1 MIFRPLSAAAPRR
14 RNFFLRCALIA
25 SLLGVM
31 AVTAGTARGGEP
43 QAEFNVGAPRTPK
56 ESVIQVIF
64 GLPLAMPTERGT
76 LVLEAFFDRND
87 NGLQEAGEEDLPGEL
102 TCSVDGIDYGLPAF
116 IPGLRR
122 NGNFE
127 IRCRGERFAPTG
139 TSRDVFI
146 ERRGQIV
153 RVDLPCRP
161 LDVAP
166 SVPEEAGK

>member
-1 MIFRPLSAAAPRR
+1 MVFSVPEVAALRR
-14 RNFFLRCALIA
+14 RTFFRRCLLLA

-31 AVTAGTARGGEP
+31 GVTAGAARGSEP
-43 QAEFNVGAPRTPK
+43 QAEFNVGAPQPPK

-76 LVLEAFFDRND
+76 LVLEAFFDRNG

-116 IPGLRR
+116 IPGLKR

-153 RVDLPCRP
+153 RVDLPCLP
-161 LDVAP
+161 VDVAP
-166 SVPEEAGK
+166 PTPEKPKK